1 MDYESQRT
9 RDLGCWNG
17 YEFGTNQAKAWA
29 QHKGRADFQP
39 EDAYCNAI
47 GDLGFG
53 AKACPPELRKLWTQ
67 LLRENFAGEDGRH
80 RASMCV
86 MNVAERD
93 GLLGRLP
100 YVRVPVLWLHGS
112 EDPVFSVPN
121 AEEEIKMFT
130 GSPSA
135 QLKVVDGGQHFL
147 SGSHPQIVNQAA
159 IDFVTK
165 FHK

>member
-17 YEFGTNQAKAWA
+17 YEFGTGQVKAWS
-29 QHKGRADFQP
+29 QHAGRSEFVPD
-39 EDAYCNAI
+39 DDYCNAI

-53 AKACPPELRKLWTQ
+53 KACPPELREFWTQ
-67 LLRENFAGEDGRH
+67 ELRKNFAGEEGRQ

-100 YVRVPVLWLHGS
+100 FVTVPVLWLHGS

-121 AEEEIKMFT
+121 AEEEIKLFT

-135 QLKVVDGGQHFL
+135 KLQVVEQGQHFL
-147 SGSHPQIVNQAA
+147 SGSHPKVVDQAA
-159 IDFVTK
+159 LDFVAK
-165 FHK
+165 FHQ